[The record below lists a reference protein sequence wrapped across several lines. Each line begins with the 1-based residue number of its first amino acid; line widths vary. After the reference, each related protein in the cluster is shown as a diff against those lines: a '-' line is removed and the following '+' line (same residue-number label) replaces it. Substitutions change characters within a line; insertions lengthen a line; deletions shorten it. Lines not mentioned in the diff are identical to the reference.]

1 MNRGVCVRHIS
12 DSDWASI
19 VALEASAYTDSG
31 LSEERDVL
39 ESRART
45 SPATCFVLDTGQ
57 QIAGY
62 LLALPYPMF
71 QYPDLTRTA
80 ETSFDSR
87 TLHLHDLVIASN
99 FRKHGLA
106 KHLLHH
112 LAATA
117 RSRMYERIS
126 LIAVAGSDTFWS
138 ANGYNTHPAVSLPK
152 NYGADAVYMSRA
164 I

>member
-1 MNRGVCVRHIS
+1 MTGSVCVRHIA
-12 DSDWASI
+12 DSDWDSI
-19 VALEASAYTDSG
+19 VVLEASAYGECG
-31 LSEERDVL
+31 LSEGRVAL

-45 SPATCFVLDTGQ
+45 SPATCFVLDIGQ

-71 QYPDLTRTA
+71 HYPDLTRA
-80 ETSFDSR
+80 EQTSFDSH
-87 TLHLHDLVIASN
+87 TLHLHDVVIAGS
-99 FRKHGLA
+99 FRGQGLA

-138 ANGYNTHPAVSLPK
+138 ANGYHSHPEVSLPK
-152 NYGADAVYMSRA
+152 SYGAEAVYMSRA